1 MLRSARRVLCGVTA
15 LFSLFS
21 VNFCLC
27 AEGGSVSTNLNIVL
41 FYVDDLGWT
50 DTNSGRV
57 NLGNGSDFYETPA
70 LLRMN
75 WEGLVFTHCYMQPR
89 GAPSRAALLTGQ
101 YPVRDENG
109 VYTTG
114 SLNQGTG
121 DPPLLGPEQ
130 NQDIPASTPT
140 YAEML
145 QDAGY
150 ATAHFGKYQVGGNEG
165 GSATLPLSQGFDFNF
180 GGTNATNPDTYL
192 AVNTGGWQFG
202 DGVGPELDAYAEP
215 YTDTYITNNILPHQ
229 FDFTYEELT
238 NLLTGTSKHLTDA
251 MADAVETFIGDH
263 VSDTNSSGRFFI
275 QYNHW
280 AVHTPT
286 EGRPDLVDK
295 YLNKSPGAAHTNHI
309 YAAMIEQC
317 DQTLSR
323 LFAVL
328 SDPNGDGDTSDDI
341 SGETLVVLVSDNG
354 GDDRTRNDPLRGGKG
369 AFTEGGIRVPMV
381 ARLPGVIEGG
391 TISDTMVHAVDFY
404 PTLADLAGAALPAG
418 HALDG
423 ESFSSVLLNPI
434 NTFRFRSPV
443 FYHFPGYLDDRA
455 SPSTVVISD
464 EPGADIYKLFYDYED
479 GAYALYNLTED
490 IGESNNL
497 LDTGSEFEANFDVAE
512 GLRQQMLDW
521 LADIVDNPS
530 NDFPT
535 VKATGELVD
544 LPGPLVNPVPPP
556 PPVPNIVMVYMDDLG
571 WTDLSTGAPNRGNGS
586 DYYETPAM
594 AQLAAEGLSLA
605 RCYMQPNG
613 FPSRGALLTGQY
625 PVRDSN
631 GIYASVGLNLGL
643 GDPPLLGPDQNQ
655 DIPATT
661 STLADMLQAAGYITA
676 HFGKYQVGG
685 NEGGDATLPLNQ
697 GYDFNFGGTN
707 ATSPGTYFAMNGSG
721 WSFDSGVGPELDLY
735 ADPYTD
741 SYITNNI
748 FPFQS
753 DYTVQ
758 ELRSFL
764 EGTPKHLGDAM
775 ADAVGDFIGDHRSG
789 GSASEPFFIHYGHW
803 SVHTPNDARA
813 DLVDKYES
821 KTPGALHTN
830 HVYGAM
836 IEQADQSL
844 ARLLA
849 VLRDP
854 NGDGEFSDDI
864 SEHTLVILVS
874 DNGGD
879 ERTSNAPLRG
889 VKGMFTEGGIRV
901 PMIARMP
908 GFIPGGV
915 VSETLVHAVDF
926 YPTLAEI
933 AGAPIPPGHE
943 LDGESFKAVLEKP
956 ESTFRFRSPV
966 FYHFPGYLD
975 DRAEPTTVI
984 ISDDGGGD
992 TYKMFYSYEDG
1003 AYALYDLAV
1012 DIGET
1017 NNLLGTE
1024 AQYLENLSI
1033 AEPLRQQM
1041 VDWLD
1046 DIVDNPSNDYP
1057 VVKATGELVE
1067 PPGPIMNP
1075 VPQPPPV
1082 PNIVLLCVDDLG
1094 WTDSNSG
1101 RLNLGNGS
1109 DYYETP
1115 ALLQMVWEGL
1125 VFTDCYMQ
1133 PNGAPTRAALLT
1145 GQYPVRDENGA
1156 YATGHLNL
1164 VTGDPPLLGPDQ
1176 NQDVP
1181 ASTPTY
1187 AEMLRDAGYVT
1198 AHFGKYQVGGNE
1210 GGAATLPVNQG
1221 FDFNF
1226 GGTNAANP
1234 NTYFAADSGGWQ
1246 FDDGVG
1252 GELDA
1257 FAEPYSE
1264 SYIEE
1269 QILPF
1274 QFDYSL
1280 EDLTNMLAGS
1290 SKHLT
1295 DATAD
1300 AVQKFIFDHR
1310 TGSTPSSPFF
1320 IQYNHWSV
1328 HSPTEA
1334 RPDMAEKYLNKSPGV
1349 EHTNHQYAAMIEQTD
1364 QTLARLFSMLR
1375 DPNRDGNPE
1384 DDITEHTLILL
1395 VSDNGGDERTSN
1407 SPLRGGKGMFTE
1419 GGIRVPMV
1427 ARLPGVVP
1435 AGQVSDTLIH
1445 AVDFYPTFAD
1455 IGEAAI
1461 PGGHTV
1467 DGESFWSV
1475 LQNPLN
1481 TIRFRSP
1488 IFYHFPG
1495 YLDDRASPSTAMISE
1510 EADGD
1515 HYKLFYDYED
1525 GAYALYN
1532 LTTDIGESNN
1542 LLDTG
1547 PEYDEYISLANGMRD
1562 EMLLWLDDIVD
1573 TPSND
1578 YPTVKA
1584 TGELVDPPGP
1594 IISPVPPP
1602 PPLPPVPNVVV
1613 LCVDDLGWTDLGT
1626 GNSNLGNGS
1635 DYYETPALAQLA
1647 AEGLSFTR
1655 CYVQPNGAP
1664 TRAALLTGQYP
1675 VRDENGVYAT
1685 GHLNLGTGDP
1695 PLLGPDQNQD
1705 VPASTPTVAEML
1717 QVAGYVTAHFGKY
1730 QVGGNEGG
1738 DATLPLSQ
1746 GFDFNFGGTNAT
1758 NPGAYFA
1765 ADSGGWAFDGGVGPE
1780 LDAYAG
1786 PYSEAY
1792 ITNNIFPFQSN
1803 YTESELKTF
1812 LEGTPK
1818 HLCDA
1823 MADAVG
1829 GFITDH
1835 RNGPNAASPFFVQY
1849 NHWSVREP
1857 TEARADLAE
1866 KYLNK
1871 APGTEHTNH
1880 VYAAMIEQVDQ
1891 TLARLQA
1898 LLNDPNGDGNTNDTI
1913 TGHTLVLL
1921 VSDNGGD
1928 ERTSNSPLRGG
1939 KGMFTDGGIRVPM
1952 IARLPGVIPAGT
1964 ISETLVHAVDLYPT
1978 LAEIGEAQVPSG
1990 HMLDGESFHAVLV
2003 NPQNTIRV
2011 RSPVF
2016 YQYPGY
2022 LDDRASPSTVMISD
2036 EEDGNSYKLYYGYEN
2051 EAYELYNLTAD
2062 PGETNNLL
2070 DTQEK
2075 FDLYSPIGAVMS
2087 EQMIAWLNATVD
2099 NPSNDYATVKLTGQL
2114 VDPPEPIEPPP
2125 PPPPPPNIVM
2135 MYVDDLGWTDMGS
2148 GNPNDGNG
2156 SDFYE
2161 TPRLDSLAD
2170 QGLSFTSA
2178 YMQPNCSPSRAALLS
2193 GQYPVRDS
2201 NGVYAVTDLNRGVG
2215 LPPLIGPDQ
2224 NRDVPASTT
2233 TIAEMLQGGGY
2244 VTAHFGKYHVGGNE
2258 GGSSTLPQN
2267 QGFDFNFG
2275 GTAAGNP
2282 PSYFANMNTGFWRFG
2297 GGIGPALDPYAQ
2309 PYTDSY
2315 ITNNIFPYQS
2325 DFTFGELSAFLQGTN
2340 KHLTDAMADAVEEF
2354 LSDHVSGPT
2363 ANQPF
2368 FIHYSHYAV
2377 HVPNDGRADLV
2388 SKYVAKPDGT
2398 RHDNHVYAAMIE
2410 QLDQTLARLY
2420 ENLEDPNGD
2429 GDTSDDISAN
2439 TVLLFVSDNG
2449 GDSRTSNTPLRG
2461 RKGAFTE
2468 GGIRVP
2474 MIVRWPA
2481 RIPAGTISDTVVHAV
2496 DFYPTFSEI
2505 TGAPLPQGHIVDGE
2519 SFSTVLTNPVHAV
2532 RTRTN
2537 LFYHFPGYLDVRAS
2551 PSTIMISERSDGD
2564 RYKLYYTY
2572 EDKAYE
2578 LYNLTEDIGES
2589 VNLLDSLDSF
2599 TTNSP
2604 IAEAMRQE
2612 MVDWLDTSIVNPN
2625 DHYPT
2630 YRSSGELVDPPGEL
2644 VGFFGASGS
2653 TNEPFK
2659 VIGLSLNPETGQ
2671 VTLPWVSGPGN
2682 RYIVETSDNYQLWS
2696 MRLTNLIAVDTE
2708 SIVIFREP
2716 EMEGTPERGYR
2727 VLEE

>member
-1 MLRSARRVLCGVTA
+1 V
-15 LFSLFS
+15 SLFS
-21 VNFCLC
+21 AVLGVQVD
-27 AEGGSVSTNLNIVL
+27 AGTIPTNLNVVI

-57 NLGNGSDFYETPA
+57 NLGNGSDYYETPA

-75 WEGLVFTHCYMQPR
+75 WEGLVFPHCYMQPR

-121 DPPLLGPEQ
+121 DPPLLAPEQ
-130 NQDIPASTPT
+130 NQDIPASTTT

-180 GGTNATNPDTYL
+180 GGTNATNPDSYL
-192 AVNTGGWQFG
+192 AVNSGNWEFG
-202 DGVGPELDAYAEP
+202 EGVGPELDVYAEP

-229 FDFTYEELT
+229 FDYTYDELT

-251 MADAVETFIGDH
+251 MADAVEAFIGDH
-263 VSDTNSSGRFFI
+263 ESDTNSNQRFFI

-280 AVHTPT
+280 AAHTPT

-295 YLNKSPGAAHTNHI
+295 YLDKSPGVEHTNHL
-309 YAAMIEQC
+309 YAAMIEQV

-323 LFAVL
+323 LLSVL
-328 SDPNGDGDTSDDI
+328 SDPNGDGDTVDDI
-341 SGETLVVLVSDNG
+341 SGETLILLISDNG
-354 GDDRTRNDPLRGGKG
+354 GDDRTSNTPLRGGKG

-381 ARLPGVIEGG
+381 ARLPGVTEGG
-391 TISDTMVHAVDFY
+391 LVSDAMVHAVDFY
-404 PTLADLAGAALPAG
+404 PTLADLANTEIPAG
-418 HALDG
+418 HVVDG
-423 ESFSSVLLNPI
+423 ESFSLVLENPV
-434 NTFRFRSPV
+434 NTFRFRSPI

-464 EPGADIYKLFYDYED
+464 EPGEDTYKLFYDYEN
-479 GAYALYNLTED
+479 GAYALYNLTAD

-497 LDTGSEFEANFDVAE
+497 LDTGSEFDENEEVAE
-512 GLRQQMLDW
+512 ALRQQMLDW

-530 NDFPT
+530 NDFPI
-535 VKATGELVD
+535 VKSTGELVE
-544 LPGPLVNPVPPP
+544 LPGPLVHPIPPL
-556 PPVPNIVMVYMDDLG
+556 PPVPNIVMLYMDDLG
-571 WTDLSTGAPNRGNGS
+571 WTDLSTGAPNQGNGS
-586 DYYETPAM
+586 DFYETPTM
-594 AQLAAEGLSLA
+594 AQLASEGLSLT

-631 GIYASVGLNLGL
+631 GIYASGGLNLGL

-655 DIPATT
+655 DIPAST
-661 STLADMLQAAGYITA
+661 STLAEMLRNAGYITA

-707 ATSPGTYFAMNGSG
+707 ATSPGTYFAMNGAG
-721 WSFDSGVGPELDLY
+721 WSFDAGVGAELDAY

-741 SYITNNI
+741 AYITNNI

-753 DYTVQ
+753 DYGVE
-758 ELRSFL
+758 ELNSFL
-764 EGTPKHLGDAM
+764 AGTPKHLGDAM
-775 ADAVGDFIGDHRSG
+775 ADAVGEFIGDHRSG
-789 GSASEPFFIHYGHW
+789 VNASDPFFIHYGHW

-813 DLVDKYES
+813 DLADKYMN
-821 KTPGALHTN
+821 KAPGVLHTN

-836 IEQADQSL
+836 IEQADQTL
-844 ARLLA
+844 ARLLS

-854 NGDGEFSDDI
+854 NGDGDLSDDI
-864 SEHTLVILVS
+864 SEHTLIILVS

-879 ERTSNAPLRG
+879 ERTDNAPLRG

-901 PMIARMP
+901 PMIARLP
-908 GFIPGGV
+908 GFIPEGV
-915 VSETLVHAVDF
+915 VSDTLVHAVDF

-933 AGAPIPPGHE
+933 AGAAIPAGHK
-943 LDGESFKAVLEKP
+943 LDGESFKAVLENP
-956 ESTFRFRSPV
+956 LSTLRFRSPV

-975 DRAEPTTVI
+975 DRAEPSTVMV
-984 ISDDGGGD
+984 SDDGSGD
-992 TYKMFYSYEDG
+992 TYKMFYSYENG

-1024 AQYLENLSI
+1024 VQYLENLSI
-1033 AEPLRQQM
+1033 AEPLQQQM
-1041 VDWLD
+1041 VAWLD

-1057 VVKATGELVE
+1057 VVKATGELVD
-1067 PPGPIMNP
+1067 PPGPIKNP
-1075 VPQPPPV
+1075 VPPPPPV

-1094 WTDSNSG
+1094 WTDTNSG
-1101 RLNLGNGS
+1101 RVNLGNGS
-1109 DYYETP
+1109 DFYETP

-1145 GQYPVRDENGA
+1145 GQYPVRDQNGV
-1156 YATGHLNL
+1156 YATDHLNL
-1164 VTGDPPLLGPDQ
+1164 GFGDPPLLGPDQ

-1187 AEMLRDAGYVT
+1187 AEMLQSAGYVT

-1210 GGAATLPVNQG
+1210 GGAATLPRNQG
-1221 FDFNF
+1221 FDFNY
-1226 GGTNAANP
+1226 GGTNATNP
-1234 NTYFAADSGGWQ
+1234 GAYFAVDSGGWR

-1252 GELDA
+1252 AELDA
-1257 FAEPYSE
+1257 FAGPYTDT
-1264 SYIEE
+1264 YIENN
-1269 QILPF
+1269 ILPF

-1280 EDLTNMLAGS
+1280 DELTNMLAGS

-1300 AVQKFIFDHR
+1300 AVQDFVLEHR
-1310 TGSTPSSPFF
+1310 NGPTPSSPFF

-1328 HSPTEA
+1328 HEPTEA
-1334 RPDMAEKYLNKSPGV
+1334 RPDVAEKYLSKPPGA

-1364 QTLARLFSMLR
+1364 QTLARLFSILR
-1375 DPNRDGNPE
+1375 DPNGDGNPE
-1384 DDITEHTLILL
+1384 DDISEHTLILL

-1407 SPLRGGKGMFTE
+1407 SPLRGGKGMFNE
-1419 GGIRVPMV
+1419 GGIRVPMI

-1435 AGQVSDTLIH
+1435 AGQVTDTLVH

-1455 IGEAAI
+1455 IGEASI
-1461 PGGHTV
+1461 PGGHTL

-1481 TIRFRSP
+1481 TIRIRSP

-1495 YLDDRASPSTAMISE
+1495 YLDDRASPSTAMVSE
-1510 EADGD
+1510 EPDGD

-1532 LTTDIGESNN
+1532 LTLDIGESNN

-1547 PEYDEYISLANGMRD
+1547 PEYDANIDVAAGMQEQMVD
-1562 EMLLWLDDIVD
+1562 WLDAIVD

-1578 YPTVKA
+1578 YPVVKA

-1594 IISPVPPP
+1594 IVSPVPPP
-1602 PPLPPVPNVVV
+1602 PPLPPVPNIIVV
-1613 LCVDDLGWTDLGT
+1613 CVDDLGWTDTSSG
-1626 GNSNLGNGS
+1626 SPNLGNGS
-1635 DYYETPALAQLA
+1635 DYYETPAMTQMAS
-1647 AEGLSFTR
+1647 EGLSFTR

-1664 TRAALLTGQYP
+1664 TRAAFLTGQYP

-1685 GHLNLGTGDP
+1685 DHLNLGTGDP

-1717 QVAGYVTAHFGKY
+1717 QGAGYVTAHFGKY

-1738 DATLPLSQ
+1738 SATMPLNQ
-1746 GFDFNFGGTNAT
+1746 GFDFNVGGTNAT

-1765 ADSGGWAFDGGVGPE
+1765 VDSGGWGFDGGVGAE
-1780 LDAYAG
+1780 LDAYAD
-1786 PYSEAY
+1786 PYSETY
-1792 ITNNIFPFQSN
+1792 ITNNILPFQTDYSAA
-1803 YTESELKTF
+1803 ELKGF

-1829 GFITDH
+1829 DFITGH
-1835 RNGPNAASPFFVQY
+1835 RNGPNAGSPFFLQY
-1849 NHWSVREP
+1849 NHWSVHEP
-1857 TEARADLAE
+1857 TEARSDLAD

-1871 APGTEHTNH
+1871 TPGTVHTNPL
-1880 VYAAMIEQVDQ
+1880 YAAMIEQTDQ

-1898 LLNDPNGDGNTNDTI
+1898 LLNDPNGDGSTNDTI
-1913 TGHTLVLL
+1913 ASHTLIVL

-1928 ERTSNSPLRGG
+1928 DRTDNSPLRGG

-1964 ISETLVHAVDLYPT
+1964 ISDTLVHAVDFYPT
-1978 LAEIGEAQVPSG
+1978 FAEFGNADIPAG
-1990 HMLDGESFHAVLV
+1990 HTIDGESFKAVLE
-2003 NPQNTIRV
+2003 NPEITIRL
-2011 RSPVF
+2011 RTPVY
-2016 YQYPGY
+2016 YQFPGY
-2022 LDDRASPSTVMISD
+2022 LDDRASPSTVMVSD
-2036 EEDGNSYKLYYGYEN
+2036 EGDGNTYKLYYGYEG
-2051 EAYELYNLTAD
+2051 ETYELYNLTVD

-2070 DTQEK
+2070 DTEEK
-2075 FDLYSPIGAVMS
+2075 FELYSPIGEALS
-2087 EQMIAWLNATVD
+2087 EQMIDWLNATVD
-2099 NPSNDYATVKLTGQL
+2099 NPSNDYPSVKLTGEL
-2114 VDPPEPIEPPP
+2114 VAPPEPIVS
-2125 PPPPPPNIVM
+2125 PPPPPNIVM
-2135 MYVDDLGWTDMGS
+2135 MYVDDLGWTDTSGGS
-2148 GNPNDGNG
+2148 PNLGNG

-2161 TPRLDSLAD
+2161 TPAMDSLAD
-2170 QGLSFTSA
+2170 QGISFTSC
-2178 YMQPNCSPSRAALLS
+2178 YMNPNCSPSRAALLS
-2193 GQYPVRDS
+2193 GQYPPRAG
-2201 NGVYAVTDLNRGVG
+2201 NGVYVVNNLNRGNG
-2215 LPPLIGPDQ
+2215 FPPLVGPDQ
-2224 NRDVPASTT
+2224 NKDVPASTV
-2233 TIAEMLQGGGY
+2233 TIAEMLQSAGF

-2258 GGSSTLPQN
+2258 GGSTTLPEN
-2267 QGFDFNFG
+2267 QGFDYNFG
-2275 GTAAGNP
+2275 GGSAGQP
-2282 PSYFANMNTGFWRFG
+2282 ASYFANMNTAVWRFG
-2297 GGIGPALDPYAQ
+2297 VGVGIELDPYAQ
-2309 PYTDSY
+2309 PYTDTY
-2315 ITNNIFPYQS
+2315 ITDHILPYQTN
-2325 DFTFGELSAFLQGTN
+2325 FTFGTLSSFLSGTS

-2354 LSDHVSGPT
+2354 IDEHVSGSN
-2363 ANQPF
+2363 AREPF

-2377 HVPNDGRADLV
+2377 HVPNNARADLL
-2388 SKYVAKPDGT
+2388 SKYQSKPDGV
-2398 RHDNHVYAAMIE
+2398 RHDSDVYAAMIE
-2410 QLDQTLARLY
+2410 QLDQTLARLFD
-2420 ENLEDPNGD
+2420 NLADPNRD
-2429 GDTSDDISAN
+2429 GDNSDDITGN
-2439 TVLLFVSDNG
+2439 TLLIFVSDNG
-2449 GDSRTSNTPLRG
+2449 GDSRTSNFPLRG
-2461 RKGAFTE
+2461 RKGNFTE

-2474 MIVRWPA
+2474 MMIQWPG
-2481 RIPAGTISDTVVHAV
+2481 RIPAGAISDTVIHAV

-2505 TGAPLPQGHIVDGE
+2505 TEAPLPGGQFVDGE
-2519 SFSTVLTNPVHAV
+2519 SFASVMTNLSQVV
-2532 RTRTN
+2532 RTRSN
-2537 LFYHFPGYLDVRAS
+2537 LYYHFPGYLDGRAS
-2551 PSTIMISERSDGD
+2551 PSSIMLSERSDGD

-2572 EDKAYE
+2572 EDKQYA
-2578 LYNLTEDIGES
+2578 LYNITEDISENN
-2589 VNLLDSLDSF
+2589 NLLDTLDEF

-2604 IAEAMRQE
+2604 LAEVMREE
-2612 MVDWLDTSIVNPN
+2612 MLGWLDDVIVNPTN
-2625 DHYPT
+2625 HYPT
-2630 YRSSGELVDPPGEL
+2630 YRSTGELVDPPDEL
-2644 VGFFGASGS
+2644 VGLFSLGSPTNGAFRL
-2653 TNEPFK
+2653 T
-2659 VIGLSLNPETGQ
+2659 GLSIDPDTEQ
-2671 VTLPWVSGPGN
+2671 ISLPWQSGPGTG
-2682 RYIVETSDNYQLWS
+2682 YLVESSDDYLMWS
-2696 MRLTNLIAVDTE
+2696 TRLTNLVAGDTE

-2716 EMEGTPERGYR
+2716 DLDGVTNRGYR
-2727 VLEE
+2727 VVEE